1 MATNDTMKI
10 KTSRVFGATL
20 FLVVIS
26 LVVKLEAQEAPPAA
40 AYSGNFSQRSTLTGD
55 WGGLRNELAARGVT
69 LDMSLT
75 QAAQGIVH
83 GGKDNGWQYGGG
95 RGDIVLNLDTQ
106 KLGLWPGGFLNVEAE
121 GNFIPDDTVRKSING
136 RTGSLMFVNSNQV
149 YPTPAGD
156 NFNLPALNFTQFLS
170 PYFGLTVGKYATL
183 TSNSG
188 DMNEFAHGKGDSRF
202 MNFALNNNPVILPT
216 VPYSTLG
223 TGAILLPTKDPRQ
236 AIVTFFVLSSTGKA
250 STSGFDD
257 LNDDNLTFAG
267 EGRVRTDFLGLT
279 GHQLLGAT
287 YSNRKFTSIDQN
299 ARFIFDNGAFDEE
312 KGSWNVYYNF
322 DQYLYE
328 PKKGSGEGIGVFG
341 RFGASDG
348 DPNFLHFFYGVGI
361 GGKGVIPTRES
372 DRYGFG
378 FYYIDVK
385 NPEFQGLFRDIK
397 LLRDE
402 YGFEAFYNFAVTPWL
417 QMTPDIQVVRGGQKE
432 QVTIGTLP
440 GSLGLP
446 FIASR
451 KSIDAATI
459 LGLRLK
465 MVF

>member
-1 MATNDTMKI
+1 MTLKRFANT
-10 KTSRVFGATL
+10 ATL
-20 FLVVIS
+20 ILLLALS
-26 LVVKLEAQEAPPAA
+26 HGAKSGAADAPPAKP
-40 AYSGNFSQRSTLTGD
+40 YSGDIWSRSTLSGD

-83 GGKDNGWQYGGG
+83 GGKETGWQYGGG

-106 KLGLWPGGFLNVEAE
+106 KLGLWPGGFLNVEVE
-121 GNFIPDDTVRKSING
+121 GNFTPADTIPKSING
-136 RTGSLMFVNSNQV
+136 RSGALMPVNSNQFF
-149 YPTPAGD
+149 PTTAGD

-170 PYFGLTVGKYATL
+170 PYFGFSIGKYATI
-183 TSNSG
+183 TSTSG
-188 DMNEFAHGKGDSRF
+188 DMNEFAHGKGDTQF
-202 MNFALNNNPVILPT
+202 MNAALNFNPMMSVT
-216 VPYSTLG
+216 MPYSTLG
-223 TGAILLPTKDPRQ
+223 TGLIVLPTKDPHA
-236 AIVTFFVLSSTGKA
+236 AIVSFFVMSATGKA

-257 LNDDNLTFAG
+257 LSDDNLTFAG
-267 EGRVRTDFLGLT
+267 EGRVRTDFFSLT

-299 ARFIFDNGAFDEE
+299 ARFIFENGAFDEE

-322 DQYLYE
+322 DQYFYE
-328 PKKGSGEGIGVFG
+328 PKKASGEGIGVFG

-348 DPNFLHFFYGVGI
+348 DPNFMHFFYSLGI
-361 GGKGVIPTRES
+361 GGKGVIPSRER
-372 DRYGFG
+372 DRYGLG

-385 NPEFQGLFRDIK
+385 NPQLEGIFQTTK

-402 YGFEAFYNFAVTPWL
+402 YGFEAFYNIAITPWL
-417 QMTPDIQVVRGGQKE
+417 ELTPDIQIVRGAQKDE
-432 QVTIGTLP
+432 VSIGTGP
-440 GSLGLP
+440 LGLLP
-446 FIASR
+446 RIDK
-451 KSIDAATI
+451 KSIGTATI

>member
-1 MATNDTMKI
+1 M
-10 KTSRVFGATL
+10 KTSKIIAIAIFLFGMSVAAHG
-20 FLVVIS
+20 S
-26 LVVKLEAQEAPPAA
+26 AADAPPVKP
-40 AYSGNFSQRSTLTGD
+40 YSGDLWTRSTLTGD
-55 WGGLRNELAARGVT
+55 WGGQRNDLASRGVT
-69 LDMSLT
+69 IDLSLT
-75 QAAQGIVH
+75 QAALGIVH
-83 GGKDNGWQYGGG
+83 GGKDTGWQYGGG
-95 RGDIVLNLDTQ
+95 RGDIILNVDTQ

-121 GNFIPDDTVRKSING
+121 GNFIPDDTLRKSING
-136 RTGSLMFVNSNQV
+136 KTGALMPVNSNQF

-170 PYFGLTVGKYATL
+170 LYFGLSIGKLATL
-183 TSNSG
+183 TSTSG
-188 DMNEFAHGKGDSRF
+188 DMNEFAHGKGDTQF
-202 MNFALNNNPVILPT
+202 MNAAFNVNPIMLLT

-223 TGAILLPTKDPRQ
+223 TGAIVLPTKDPKQ
-236 AIVTFFVLSSTGKA
+236 AIVSFFVMSSTGNA

-267 EGRVRTDFLGLT
+267 EGRVRTDFFGFT
-279 GHQLLGAT
+279 GHQLLGTT

-299 ARFIFDNGAFDEE
+299 ARFIFENGAFEDE

-328 PKKGSGEGIGVFG
+328 PKKGSGEGIGIFG

-348 DPNFLHFFYGVGI
+348 DPNFMHFFYSVGI
-361 GGKGVIPTRES
+361 GGKGVIPSRHN
-372 DRYGFG
+372 DKFGLG

-385 NPEFQGLFRDIK
+385 NPKLQGLFQTRK

-402 YGFEAFYNFAVTPWL
+402 YGFEAFYNVAITPWL
-417 QMTPDIQVVRGGQKE
+417 QLTPDIQIVRGAQKE

-440 GSLGLP
+440 GPLGLP

-451 KSIDAATI
+451 KSIGTSTI
-459 LGLRLK
+459 LGLR
-465 MVF
+465 MQTVF

>member
-1 MATNDTMKI
+1 M
-10 KTSRVFGATL
+10 FL
-20 FLVVIS
+20 FAIS
-26 LVVKLEAQEAPPAA
+26 LAGNSWAADAGPANP
-40 AYSGNFSQRSTLTGD
+40 YSGDFWNRSTLSGN
-55 WGGLRNELAARGVT
+55 WGGLRNELAAKGVT

-83 GGKDNGWQYGGG
+83 GGKDTGWQYGGG

-121 GNFIPDDTVRKSING
+121 GNFIPDDTLRKSING
-136 RTGSLMFVNSNQV
+136 RTGALMPVNSNQF

-170 PYFGLTVGKYATL
+170 PYFGLSFGKLATI
-183 TSNSG
+183 TSTSG
-188 DMNEFAHGKGDSRF
+188 DMNEFAHGKGDVQF
-202 MNFALNNNPVILPT
+202 MNSALNFNPVMMLT

-223 TGAILLPTKDPRQ
+223 TGIIALPTKDPKQ
-236 AIVTFFVLSSTGKA
+236 AILSFFVMSSTGRA

-257 LNDDNLTFAG
+257 LDDDNLTFAG
-267 EGRVRTDFLGLT
+267 EGRVRTDFFGLT

-287 YSNRKFTSIDQN
+287 YSNRKFTSIDQS
-299 ARFIFDNGAFDEE
+299 ARFIFENGAFES
-312 KGSWNVYYNF
+312 KRGSWNVYYNF

-348 DPNFLHFFYGVGI
+348 NPNFMHYFYSLGI
-361 GGKGVIPTRES
+361 GGKGMIPGRGR
-372 DRYGFG
+372 DRFGLG

-385 NPEFQGLFRDIK
+385 NPDLQGVFQSTK

-417 QMTPDIQVVRGGQKE
+417 LLTPDIQIVRGAQKE
-432 QVTIGTLP
+432 QFTIGNLP
-440 GSLGLP
+440 GPLGLP

-451 KSIDAATI
+451 KSIGMATI
-459 LGLRLK
+459 LGLRLQ